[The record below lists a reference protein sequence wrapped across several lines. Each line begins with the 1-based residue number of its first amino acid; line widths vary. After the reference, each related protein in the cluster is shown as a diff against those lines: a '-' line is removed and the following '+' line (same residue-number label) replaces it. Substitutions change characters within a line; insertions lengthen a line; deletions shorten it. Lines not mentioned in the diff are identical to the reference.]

1 MSDFSKIKY
10 WYEKLPEMKSNI
22 EPLTQ
27 LMIRTTGEVN
37 NYIHHHSHSK
47 TIESVNS
54 KDINLLHSIDR
65 APAIK
70 KLLDRVHFL
79 KTHKE
84 EIKMLER
91 KNGFVDLSSDLFL
104 NSPFASINSEII
116 AEVANKK
123 YLTLSGVGRIGAI
136 KIVFPAGLRIKIV
149 VGNVD
154 GCLKKR
160 LLSLNN
166 MFIYSNRFSN
176 LKKYGINEK
185 EIIDSKRIVTK
196 KCYKRGKFI
205 KRQSRK
211 LLNKIIPLK

>member
-22 EPLTQ
+22 EPLTL
-27 LMIRTTGEVN
+27 LMIRTAGEVN
-37 NYIHHHSHSK
+37 NYMNQHADTK
-47 TIESVNS
+47 TIKTVNS

-79 KTHKE
+79 KKHKE
-84 EIKMLER
+84 EIKLLER
-91 KNGFVDLSSDLFL
+91 KNGFVDLSSELFL

-123 YLTLSGVGRIGAI
+123 FVTLSGVGRIGAI
-136 KIVFPAGLRIKIV
+136 KIVFPVGLHIKIV
-149 VGNVD
+149 VGNLD
-154 GCLKKR
+154 ACLKKR

-166 MFIYSNRFSN
+166 LFIYSNRFSN

>member
-10 WYEKLPEMKSNI
+10 WYDKLPEMKSNI

-27 LMIRTTGEVN
+27 LMIRTAGEVN
-37 NYIHHHSHSK
+37 NYMNNHANTK
-47 TIESVNS
+47 TISIVNS

-79 KTHKE
+79 KKHKE

-91 KNGFVDLSSDLFL
+91 KNGFVDLSSELFL

-123 YLTLSGVGRIGAI
+123 FVTLSGVGRIGAI
-136 KIVFPAGLRIKIV
+136 KIVFPAGLRIKII
-149 VGNVD
+149 VGNLD
-154 GCLKKR
+154 ACLKKR
-160 LLSLNN
+160 LIALNN

>member
-1 MSDFSKIKY
+1 MSEFSKIKY

-27 LMIRTTGEVN
+27 LMIRTAGEVN
-37 NYIHHHSHSK
+37 NYMHHHAHLK
-47 TIESVNS
+47 TIKTVNS

-65 APAIK
+65 VPAIK

-91 KNGFVDLSSDLFL
+91 KNGFVDLSSDLFI

-116 AEVANKK
+116 AEVAHKK

-136 KIVFPAGLRIKIV
+136 KIVFPAGLNIKIV

-160 LLSLNN
+160 LISINSI
-166 MFIYSNRFSN
+166 FIYSNRFSN

-185 EIIDSKRIVTK
+185 EIIDPKRIVTK
-196 KCYKRGKFI
+196 KCYKRGKYL

>member
-10 WYEKLPEMKSNI
+10 WYDKLPEMKSNI

-27 LMIRTTGEVN
+27 LMIRTSGEVN
-37 NYIHHHSHSK
+37 NYMNHHAHTK
-47 TIESVNS
+47 TIKIVNS

-79 KTHKE
+79 KKHKE

-91 KNGFVDLSSDLFL
+91 KNGFVDLSSELFL

-116 AEVANKK
+116 AEVADKK
-123 YLTLSGVGRIGAI
+123 FVTLSGVGRIGAI
-136 KIVFPAGLRIKIV
+136 KIVFPAGLRIKII
-149 VGNVD
+149 VGTLD
-154 GCLKKR
+154 ACLKKR
-160 LLSLNN
+160 LISLNN

-185 EIIDSKRIVTK
+185 EIIDSKRILTK

>member
-37 NYIHHHSHSK
+37 NYMNHHAYTK
-47 TIESVNS
+47 TIKIVNS

-79 KTHKE
+79 KKHKE

-91 KNGFVDLSSDLFL
+91 KNGFVDLSSELFL

-116 AEVANKK
+116 AEVANNKFV
-123 YLTLSGVGRIGAI
+123 TLSGVGRIGAI
-136 KIVFPAGLRIKIV
+136 KIVFPAGLRIKII
-149 VGNVD
+149 VGTVD
-154 GCLKKR
+154 ACLKKR
-160 LLSLNN
+160 LISLNN
-166 MFIYSNRFSN
+166 MFIYSKRFSN

-185 EIIDSKRIVTK
+185 EIIDSKRILTK

>member
-10 WYEKLPEMKSNI
+10 WYDKLPEMKSNI

-27 LMIRTTGEVN
+27 LMIRTSGEVN
-37 NYIHHHSHSK
+37 NYMNHHAHTK
-47 TIESVNS
+47 TINTVNS

-79 KTHKE
+79 KKHKE

-91 KNGFVDLSSDLFL
+91 KNGFVDLSSELFL

-123 YLTLSGVGRIGAI
+123 FVTLSGVGRIGAI
-136 KIVFPAGLRIKIV
+136 KIVFPGGLRIKII
-149 VGNVD
+149 VGNLD
-154 GCLKKR
+154 ACLKKR
-160 LLSLNN
+160 LISLNN

-211 LLNKIIPLK
+211 LLNKFIPLK